1 MNTKQLLA
9 AVCPKKN
16 NYISSFL
23 RMLIFA
29 LHREGRGGGGG
40 GGGGSARGKI
50 HYQFD
55 KTRRLDNDKYI
66 NKDL

>member
-40 GGGGSARGKI
+40 GQQGV
-50 HYQFD
+50 
-55 KTRRLDNDKYI
+55 KYI
-66 NKDL
+66 ISSIKPGG